1 MQDPSAQSTPF
12 QVASPA
18 HPNLSAPML
27 QLPVA
32 RHVHSGFSQHSAEN
46 FFQGLVPPGFVPP
59 GFVPPGFVP
68 PGSGPHAQFPLGAV
82 PPGFVSAVAAW
93 MRFVEVA
100 SLDGWGDSA
109 MDSTSSSMVV
119 RGKCGKCLKRCGNV
133 WKPSD

>member
-1 MQDPSAQSTPF
+1 MQAVAQTDPYIPRQNAALQTVAQSPNFSQVASFWSMQDPSAQSTPF

-82 PPGFVSAVAAW
+82 PPGFVSAVAA
-93 MRFVEVA
+93 
-100 SLDGWGDSA
+100 
-109 MDSTSSSMVV
+109 
-119 RGKCGKCLKRCGNV
+119 
-133 WKPSD
+133 